1 MKKKIVKQID
11 YYLSSIIFT
20 IIYLVIILAF
30 ALLIYQIDENMF
42 VEESLYY
49 LKIIIIVLITYY
61 FLYLNSSKLYE
72 FSMYFIYQRKHLS
85 RIYLRLF
92 FIYSIHSSLLIFL
105 TFNLIAYIKLEYFKI
120 DFNLFFTILYSF
132 SLVVLINGIASLLFN
147 KVLGIIIIFFLNL
160 LVLFMLLFDIN
171 KFFPNF
177 MYENTYYF
185 NIEPSFLYIY
195 LLVSIG
201 LFIFLFKIKERR

>member
-20 IIYLVIILAF
+20 IVYLVIILAF

>member
-11 YYLSSIIFT
+11 YYLSSTIFT

-160 LVLFMLLFDIN
+160 LVLFMLLFDIS

>member
-11 YYLSSIIFT
+11 YYLSSTIFT

>member
-105 TFNLIAYIKLEYFKI
+105 TFNLVAYIKLEYFKI

>member
-11 YYLSSIIFT
+11 YYLSSTIFT

-105 TFNLIAYIKLEYFKI
+105 TYNLIAYIKLEYFKI

-185 NIEPSFLYIY
+185 NIEPSFMYIY

>member
-11 YYLSSIIFT
+11 YYLSSTIFT

-185 NIEPSFLYIY
+185 NIEPSFMYIY

>member
-11 YYLSSIIFT
+11 YYLSSTIFT

-171 KFFPNF
+171 NFFPNF

-201 LFIFLFKIKERR
+201 LFIFIFKIKERR

>member
-11 YYLSSIIFT
+11 YYLSSTIFT

-72 FSMYFIYQRKHLS
+72 FSMYFVYQRKYLS

-92 FIYSIHSSLLIFL
+92 FTYSIYSSLLIFL

-185 NIEPSFLYIY
+185 NIEPSFIYIY

-201 LFIFLFKIKERR
+201 LFLFLFKIKERR

>member
-1 MKKKIVKQID
+1 MI
-11 YYLSSIIFT
+11 

>member
-11 YYLSSIIFT
+11 YYLSSTIFT

-30 ALLIYQIDENMF
+30 ALLLYQIDENMF

-195 LLVSIG
+195 LSVSIG